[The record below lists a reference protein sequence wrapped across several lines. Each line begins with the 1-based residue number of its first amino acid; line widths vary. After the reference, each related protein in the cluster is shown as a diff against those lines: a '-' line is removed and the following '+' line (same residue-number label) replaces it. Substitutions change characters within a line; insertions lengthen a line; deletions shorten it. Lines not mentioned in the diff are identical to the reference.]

1 MQYRGFDYTGQRIG
15 RLYVVGR
22 SDKKDNCGHTLW
34 ECRCDCGNIT
44 YVTSSNFKRTHSCG
58 CLHNEQLSKMMKKHG
73 KKETRLYSIWCG
85 MKQRCYYKKAMSYKN
100 YGARGISICD
110 EWRHDFQAFYDWAM
124 SHGYRD
130 DLTIDRIDNDKGY
143 SPNNCRWATRLE
155 QVHNRRTWPVSPPNP
170 AQNDRVLF
178 LCAKHKF
185 SQVVCGPDPSKRRGK
200 VSGFLK

>member
-1 MQYRGFDYTGQRIG
+1 
-15 RLYVVGR
+15 
-22 SDKKDNCGHTLW
+22 
-34 ECRCDCGNIT
+34 
-44 YVTSSNFKRTHSCG
+44 
-58 CLHNEQLSKMMKKHG
+58 MMKKHG

-155 QVHNRRTWPVSPPNP
+155 QVHNRRT
-170 AQNDRVLF
+170 
-178 LCAKHKF
+178 
-185 SQVVCGPDPSKRRGK
+185 
-200 VSGFLK
+200 